1 MNSKT
6 IVLVLLCCTLAIPLA
21 YTLAAPAAE
30 QVNGQGDRAAWQH
43 LALPHEGASLDADLS
58 RQINRLGDDGWQ
70 LVGVTPIA
78 KDGTTVQTI
87 YYFKRLK

>member
-1 MNSKT
+1 MKSR
-6 IVLVLLCCTLAIPLA
+6 IILLGLLCCALALPLA

-30 QVNGQGDRAAWQH
+30 QAEVQSKRAPWQH
-43 LALPHEGASLDADLS
+43 LALPHEGTGLDAELS
-58 RQINRLGDDGWQ
+58 RQINRLGDEGWQ

-78 KDGTTVQTI
+78 KDGTTVQTV